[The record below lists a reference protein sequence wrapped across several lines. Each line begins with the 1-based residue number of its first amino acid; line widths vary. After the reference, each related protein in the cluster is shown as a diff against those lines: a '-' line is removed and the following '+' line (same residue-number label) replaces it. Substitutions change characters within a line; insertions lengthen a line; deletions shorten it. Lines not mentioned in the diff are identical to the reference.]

1 MIIEKLELKNFKSYL
16 NTKIQFNPGITL
28 IIGEN
33 GAGKSTILEA
43 ISFALFKQHSSNKIS
58 DLIRTSNDKTIPNTM
73 EVTLEFISNGNHY
86 KVTRSKDKSKSQAKL
101 YYKHLNQDKS
111 NYVNNIICEGDRS
124 VNNEIENILQMDADL
139 FLNAIYV
146 RQGEIAELISK
157 TPSEKKKLIG
167 KLLGIDSLEKSWTNI
182 KKFISDYEKLE
193 SEYKGKLSRKDEN
206 TKELKDKQLK
216 YDNLSTEIIKI
227 QEELNQIN
235 KLYEEINTKKLSL
248 ETNKEDFINYKN
260 KIDTSSKEIE
270 RLKEEKSE
278 LQSQLDDI
286 RKNES
291 EVLRLAKY
299 VDKLPIYKEFKQA
312 YLKIIEITEKKE
324 ELNKQ
329 KESYIYQN
337 NILKENEQ
345 IYQDYTRLESIIND
359 LKEEKSKID
368 SELKVYQKIRK
379 DRDLIE
385 EEYKKENEK
394 FNKFQSELFDSLE
407 ENDIVLKNDNEDL
420 SQISKLISNKIEKLE
435 EKIIGIDELIS
446 KNKSQNSQSHQ
457 IISQSENLLEELES
471 VGDKCPICQST
482 ISNMKKIDLKNS
494 YKNAIINST
503 NSINQNKENIE
514 KLESEKSE
522 IKKQINNLSLIEKNI
537 SSNSYLIERVDELKN
552 KLESLEKESNSNKF
566 KNEDLDK
573 ITENIQIETER
584 RNLSK
589 EGYSKYIKAKGAIE
603 LLPPLNQIENKLKL
617 LNDDQDHEVNIIKLA
632 MSKDSG
638 LNSDMELEDINS
650 KIQDLE
656 DKVANYREL
665 KGTLKV
671 KESVESNLDNKKQAL
686 SVNENNLLKYKDA
699 IKSVNY
705 DEEKY
710 NALVLQLASIE
721 DNRLKINNDKSRIE
735 GEAKTIE
742 ESIASLQKLEE
753 EYKTLEENYKNVK
766 DYRQFLENI
775 RELFSKDG
783 LQEDLR
789 KLSRPTIQKYT
800 KDFFEEFNF
809 DYSSLILDDEFNV
822 TLYGPEGESS
832 LNMVSGGEKIAIA
845 LALRLGITKA
855 MSNGAMET
863 ILLDE
868 PTIHLDSFRRG
879 ELIDLLRKMSTLP
892 QMIIVTHD
900 EELENA
906 ADNIIKVVKNQGN
919 SKIITD
925 EIN

>member
-58 DLIRTSNDKTIPNTM
+58 DLIRTSNDKTILNNM

-86 KVTRSKDKSKSQAKL
+86 KVTRSKEKSISHAKL
-101 YYKHLNQDKS
+101 YYKQLNHDKS
-111 NYVNNIICEGDRS
+111 NYVNTMICEGDRS

-193 SEYKGKLSRKDEN
+193 SEYRGKLSRKDEN
-206 TKELKDKQLK
+206 TKELKDKQSK
-216 YDNLSTEIIKI
+216 YDNLSTELIKI
-227 QEELNQIN
+227 QEELNQIEI
-235 KLYEEINTKKLSL
+235 LYKDINTKKLSL
-248 ETNKEDFINYKN
+248 EANKDEYINYKN
-260 KIDTSSKEIE
+260 MIETSLNDIE
-270 RLKEEKSE
+270 RLKQEKSE
-278 LQSQLDDI
+278 LQTQLDDI

-291 EVLRLAKY
+291 EVLRLGKY
-299 VDKLPIYKEFKQA
+299 LDRLPIYKEFRQA
-312 YLKIIEITEKKE
+312 YLKIMDITQKKE

-329 KESYIYQN
+329 KESFIYQN

-345 IYQDYTRLESIIND
+345 IYNDYNRLETIIND
-359 LKEEKSKID
+359 LKEEKSKMN
-368 SELKVYQKIRK
+368 SEIKVYEKITK
-379 DRDLIE
+379 DLEIVE

-394 FNKFQSELFDSLE
+394 FNKFQSELFNSLK
-407 ENDIVLKNDNEDL
+407 ENNISLKNDNEDL
-420 SQISKLISNKIEKLE
+420 GQISELIIKRIEELE

-446 KNKSQNSQSHQ
+446 KKSSKDSQYHQ
-457 IISQSENLLEELES
+457 IISQSENILEELES

-503 NSINQNKENIE
+503 NNIKKNKEDIE

-522 IKKQINNLSLIEKNI
+522 IKEKINNLSLIEKNI
-537 SSNSYLIERVDELKN
+537 SSNSYLIERIVELKK
-552 KLESLEKESNSNKF
+552 KLETLEKESNSNKV
-566 KNEDLDK
+566 NNVDLDK
-573 ITENIQIETER
+573 INENIQIETDR

-589 EGYSKYIKAKGAIE
+589 EGYNKYIKAKGAIE
-603 LLPPLNQIENKLKL
+603 LLPPLNQIENKIKL

-665 KGTLKV
+665 KGTIQV
-671 KESVESNLDNKKQAL
+671 KESVESKLENKKKTL
-686 SVNENNLLKYKDA
+686 SENEKNLLKYKEA
-699 IKSVNY
+699 IKSIKY
-705 DEEKY
+705 DDEKY

-721 DNRLKINNDKSRIE
+721 DNRLKINNDKSRLE
-735 GEAKTIE
+735 GESKTIE
-742 ESIASLQKLEE
+742 ESIESLQKLED
-753 EYKTLEENYKNVK
+753 EYNTLEEDYKNVK
-766 DYRQFLENI
+766 DYIQFLENI

-868 PTIHLDSFRRG
+868 PTIHLDSYRRG

-906 ADNIIKVVKNQGN
+906 ADNIIKVVKKQGN
-919 SKIITD
+919 SEISTD
-925 EIN
+925 DIN